1 MEVVER
7 LQERQQ
13 ENAALLEKAHRGRIT
28 PAEWQRVIESNRILG
43 EDLTTLMTAMSFQDL
58 TGQRIKKAVSA
69 RRPCDGIIA
78 FRSCSAFPW
87 PRGRCCAFCRR
98 AVAGQEPG
106 AESVIFHGGMG
117 ADKMLARSR
126 FSGHKYPLRRSCL
139 KRPDV

>member
-1 MEVVER
+1 MGTNIHLRFPAGISTEPVVCNLTRLFDLDFNITTAQISER
-7 LQERQQ
+7 REGFLILELLGSP
-13 ENAALLEKAHRGRIT
+13 ENR
-28 PAEWQRVIESNRILG
+28 
-43 EDLTTLMTAMSFQDL
+43 
-58 TGQRIKKAVSA
+58 
-69 RRPCDGIIA
+69 
-78 FRSCSAFPW
+78 
-87 PRGRCCAFCRR
+87 RR